1 MKLNSIIER
10 IGFGAKRS
18 KSVDDVAVD
27 KFEDFGI
34 TVGQLY
40 QTFLKKDL
48 SADPAIAQKI
58 MNMVDTDDNN
68 ILTNQI
74 KDLEFLVNQL
84 PDKAGP
90 KDKIGF
96 KEVANELY
104 SEDFKGK
111 PFMQSTPNEFAY
123 LDFKKWAYP
132 RRGKIKKRLQ
142 AILDNNQADPGVP
155 FFKELTRIWV
165 MWANENDEAFSVV
178 NPTDVGQKDFG
189 RALAV
194 MMKNDNLII
203 NRESNKLLDLKE
215 DDRSEKD
222 KKFDLAQQLSKLTK
236 SDREKLKKIQQMIS
250 KEKSEEVINGFNVP
264 GVNESKTITEK
275 PVEDY
280 FSTFAGKLK
289 KGIEDL
295 IKNFSIDKS
304 KGKKDKEGNMVYPIN
319 WSKTSDKDIRKIGGD
334 VYYGD
339 EKNKEPVKGRQ
350 RILIP
355 PKMGWPKKQYDSKG
369 NFKQYV
375 FDKESD
381 EKIKIKEFIQKTL
394 KEFLKK

>member
-18 KSVDDVAVD
+18 KSVDDVAID
-27 KFEDFGI
+27 KFEDFGV

-58 MNMVDTDDNN
+58 MDMVDTDDDNA
-68 ILTNQI
+68 LANQI

-104 SEDFKGK
+104 SEEFKGR

-132 RRGKIKKRLQ
+132 RRGKIKQRLQ
-142 AILDNNQADPGVP
+142 AVLDNNQADPGVP
-155 FFKELTRIWV
+155 CFKELTRIWV
-165 MWANENDEAFSVV
+165 MWASENDEAFSVV

-203 NRESNKLLDLKE
+203 NKESNKLLDLKE
-215 DDRSEKD
+215 DDRSKKD
-222 KKFDLAQQLSKLTK
+222 KEFDLAQQLSKLTK
-236 SDREKLKKIQQMIS
+236 DDKIKLKKIQQMMA
-250 KEKSEEVINGFNVP
+250 KEKNEEKISGFDYHYTKGTSGNTHQFGRP
-264 GVNESKTITEK
+264 RMVNEESFPDIEVPDISLPDITPPEIDLEELK
-275 PVEDY
+275 
-280 FSTFAGKLK
+280 KLK
-289 KGIEDL
+289 KYVKENL
-295 IKNFSIDKS
+295 RNWFKKEKWKRIDSQGNIAGDCGTMK
-304 KGKKDKEGNMVYPIN
+304 KGKP
-319 WSKTSDKDIRKIGGD
+319 T
-334 VYYGD
+334 
-339 EKNKEPVKGRQ
+339 Q
-350 RILIP
+350 RCLP
-355 PKMGWPKKQYDSKG
+355 LAKARSLTKKQRAATARKKVAGSKKG
-369 NFKQYV
+369 KQFV
-375 FDKESD
+375 SNTPKA
-381 EKIKIKEFIQKTL
+381 KVK
-394 KEFLKK
+394 LKK